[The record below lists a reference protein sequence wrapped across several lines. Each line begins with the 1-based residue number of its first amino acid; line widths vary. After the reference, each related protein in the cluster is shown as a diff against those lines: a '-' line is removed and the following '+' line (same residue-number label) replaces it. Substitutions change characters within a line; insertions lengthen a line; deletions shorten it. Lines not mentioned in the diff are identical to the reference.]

1 VKIKIIILITLFFV
15 CTGFTNKTKSLM
27 DYAVSKSKEQLPMA
41 VDDETLWVDS
51 ISNDEG
57 LTYIYKLKTL
67 TAESVDRNV
76 LIEIVEENMKNM
88 CDSKFISLVLNEDGT
103 IAFIYNDADGN
114 NIITLGYKKDFCS
127 N

>member
-1 VKIKIIILITLFFV
+1 MKIKIIILITLFFV
-15 CTGFTNKTKSLM
+15 CSGFTYKTKSLM

-41 VDDETLWVDS
+41 LDDETLWVDL
-51 ISNDEG
+51 IANDEG
-57 LTYIYKLKTL
+57 ITYIYKLKTL
-67 TAESVDRNV
+67 TPESVDRNV

-88 CDSKFISLVLNEDGT
+88 CDSKFISIVLNEDGT
-103 IAFIYNDADGN
+103 ITFIYIDADGN